1 MWQEIGLLGRDN
13 LLQRQIRPRLRE
25 KKGFVLTGQHGI
37 GKTALLEWCAE
48 HCPGKKALV
57 SATWTLKEMLQQ
69 ICLDWGLQVVND
81 EGEPV
86 PKSKWRVPWM
96 YNAVLAESG
105 CWILIDDIHR
115 ITPATLQKLK
125 PVRDRCLFIC
135 AGVPPFKKEELR
147 RLLWGLKYV
156 DVKPLKNKEMS
167 RIGSRAAP
175 LIATSTPIP
184 DAVHASRG
192 IPAHLFHSLRGEVT
206 PEAAKTREEEIDI
219 SPVLLVGLALIMS
232 LRYLARGIDSSSLYL
247 LSGLGMAG
255 AVIFRFYLY
264 KGMRK

>member
-1 MWQEIGLLGRDN
+1 MWKETGLLGRDN

-25 KKGFVLTGQHGI
+25 KKGFVLMGQHGI
-37 GKTALLEWCAE
+37 GKSALLEWCTE
-48 HCPGKKALV
+48 HSPGKKSLV

-69 ICLDWGLQVVND
+69 MCLDWGLQVVNE

-86 PKSKWRVPWM
+86 PKSRWRVPWM
-96 YNAVLAESG
+96 YSAVLVESG
-105 CWILIDDIHR
+105 HWILIDDIHR

-125 PVRDRCLFIC
+125 PMRDRCLFVC
-135 AGVPPFKKEELR
+135 SGVPPFKKEELR
-147 RLLWGLKYV
+147 RLMWGLRYI
-156 DVKPLKNKEMS
+156 DVQPLKKQDMI
-167 RIGSRAAP
+167 RIGKRAAP
-175 LIATSTPIP
+175 LIGTTTPVSE
-184 DAVHASRG
+184 AVHASRG

-219 SPVLLVGLALIMS
+219 SPVLLVGLAMIMG
-232 LRYLARGIDSSSLYL
+232 LRYLARGIDSSTLYL

-264 KGMRK
+264 KGMRR